1 MTAAARR
8 VACGPLFDL
17 DTLTRNLAL
26 HAPRD
31 VDGVEIKRRAAVAA
45 MLRPTENG
53 DAEVLLM
60 KRVERVS
67 DPWSGQMSFPGGRFE
82 PDDADLLATSI
93 RETREEV
100 GVHLPDHAHLIGRLD
115 DLRTHTGDMLVRP
128 YVFVLAAP
136 VVLMPNAEV
145 DELHWAKLAAI
156 ARGERETHFTWSREG
171 GPSMR
176 FPGYD
181 VGGRV
186 VWGLTHRMLQLL
198 LEQGRSQP
206 RS

>member
-1 MTAAARR
+1 M
-8 VACGPLFDL
+8 FDL
-17 DTLTRNLAL
+17 ETLTRNLAQ
-26 HAPRD
+26 HAARE
-31 VDGVEIKRRAAVAA
+31 VDGVEITRRAAVAA
-45 MLRPTENG
+45 MLRPTERG

-60 KRVERVS
+60 KRVERAS
-67 DPWSGQMSFPGGRFE
+67 DPWSGQMAFPGGRFE
-82 PDDADLLATSI
+82 PKDSDLLETAI

-100 GVHLPDHAHLIGRLD
+100 GVHMPDHARLIGRLD

-128 YVFVLAAP
+128 YVFVLSAP
-136 VVLMPNAEV
+136 VVLTPNVEV
-145 DELHWAKLAAI
+145 DELHWAPLGAI
-156 ARGERETHFTWSREG
+156 ARGERETQFTWTREG

-198 LEQGRSQP
+198 LEQGRAQP
-206 RS
+206 RG

>member
-1 MTAAARR
+1 M
-8 VACGPLFDL
+8 FDL
-17 DTLTRNLAL
+17 DTLSRNLAL
-26 HAPRD
+26 HAARD

-45 MLRPTENG
+45 ILRPMDHG

-60 KRVERVS
+60 KRVERAS
-67 DPWSGQMSFPGGRFE
+67 DPWSGQMAFPGGRYE
-82 PDDADLLATSI
+82 PGDPDLFATAI

-100 GVHLPDHAHLIGRLD
+100 GVHLPDHARPIGRLD

-136 VVLMPNAEV
+136 VVLTPNVEV
-145 DELHWAKLAAI
+145 DELHWAPLSAI
-156 ARGERETHFTWSREG
+156 ARGERETHFTWTREG
-171 GPSMR
+171 SPSMR

-198 LEQGRSQP
+198 LDQGR
-206 RS
+206 R